1 MVTERDPAA
10 PRATAV
16 VLAAAID
23 IALVVIFT
31 VIGRASHDEGPAG
44 LLVTAWPFLG
54 GLAIGWLLMRAWRHP
69 RRIVWT
75 GIGIWIATLA
85 GGMLLRVISG
95 QGTAIA
101 FIVVATVALGVVLI
115 GWRAIARLVLRNR

>member
-1 MVTERDPAA
+1 MVTESAGA
-10 PRATAV
+10 STTARFV
-16 VLAAAID
+16 VLAAVID
-23 IALVVIFT
+23 VVLVIGFT
-31 VIGRASHDEGPAG
+31 VVGRASHDEGPAG
-44 LLVTAWPFLG
+44 LLITAWPFIG

-75 GIGIWIATLA
+75 GIGIWIATVA

-101 FIVVATVALGVVLI
+101 FIIVATLVVGVALI
-115 GWRAIARLVLRNR
+115 GWRAIAILMLRNR

>member
-1 MVTERDPAA
+1 MVAESTGASTPAK
-10 PRATAV
+10 AV
-16 VLAAAID
+16 VLAAVID
-23 IALVVIFT
+23 VVFVVGFTLV
-31 VIGRASHDEGPAG
+31 GRASHNEGPAG

-69 RRIVWT
+69 RRIFWA
-75 GIGIWIATLA
+75 GIGIWIATVA

-101 FIVVATVALGVVLI
+101 FIIVATVALGVLLI
-115 GWRAIARLVLRNR
+115 GWRAIVGLVLRNR